1 MFIDIHGKQ
10 VHFHCSGEGKDVLL
24 LHGWGANIQAFGPV
38 HRNLEQHFKVW
49 SIDLPGFGESEEPP
63 KPWGS
68 DDFAKMLREF
78 ILKQNIEDPILIG
91 HSNGGRV
98 SIRYASEHPVN
109 KVILVDS
116 AGVKPKRK
124 LNYYMKVYSFKTA
137 KKILSLPGLR
147 SRKEEILSNMKKKV
161 GSTDYQNASGVM
173 QQTLVRVVNEDLQ
186 HLMPKVTV
194 PTLLVWGRR
203 MMTLLFPTVKRW
215 RS

>member
-1 MFIDIHGKQ
+1 
-10 VHFHCSGEGKDVLL
+10 
-24 LHGWGANIQAFGPV
+24 
-38 HRNLEQHFKVW
+38 
-49 SIDLPGFGESEEPP
+49 
-63 KPWGS
+63 
-68 DDFAKMLREF
+68 MLREF

-147 SRKEEILSNMKKKV
+147 SRKEEILSSMKKKV